1 MNIELPPQ
9 AVRPQAR
16 AGQPRPARIVLAVLV
31 ALLTG
36 WHALLLPGGLIQR
49 NTAPPDMTGKI
60 YGLRDL
66 WVEADGTWTI
76 LREGYLDRMRTYRI
90 PPSGVLWRDQEKIEY
105 FSGVDVSGIAH
116 GSNKLMANGSLLD
129 VKASKRYWE
138 LLRRLRPGGSPLPDR
153 TAADA
158 NDADDAP
165 VEPVSEN
172 HTLPSYTDPVSTD
185 AKVAEDA
192 QAQMGAIDEEAAV
205 VVKTRS
211 GLFEQS
217 TQVLEGHNYYPS
229 MDSYAFVDPG
239 LWLTTDGQRYL
250 HRVYASDASGQ
261 VEITALHSVELNPDK
276 RIAKDC
282 VIGLDPSQGALF
294 ILRANGERSWFDAE
308 TLAPLRDDKL
318 PGVWE
323 QEYATFGPGTF
334 EYTHDQGTPLSRSDF
349 MLMMRVLMIVFLASL
364 LVLAYEGR
372 RAWKYT
378 SAATTAAT
386 SSSSKSS
393 ST

>member
-1 MNIELPPQ
+1 
-9 AVRPQAR
+9 
-16 AGQPRPARIVLAVLV
+16 VLAVLV

-60 YGLRDL
+60 YGLRDV

-105 FSGVDVSGIAH
+105 FSAVDVSGIAH
-116 GSNKLMANGSLLD
+116 GSNKLMARGSLLD

-138 LLRRLRPGGSPLPDR
+138 LLRRLRPGGSPPPDR
-153 TAADA
+153 TEVDTSEASDA
-158 NDADDAP
+158 SAELA
-165 VEPVSEN
+165 SEAY
-172 HTLPSYTDPVSTD
+172 TLPSYADNASTD

-192 QAQMGAIDEEAAV
+192 QAQMGAIDEKAAV
-205 VVKTRS
+205 VVKTRG
-211 GLFEQS
+211 GLLEQS
-217 TQVLEGHNYYPS
+217 TRVLEGHNYYPS
-229 MDSYAFVDPG
+229 MDSYAFIDPD

-250 HRVYASDASGQ
+250 HRVHASDTSGQ
-261 VEITALHSVELNPDK
+261 VEISALLSVELEPDK

-294 ILRANGERSWFDAE
+294 LLRANGERSWFEAE
-308 TLAPLRDDKL
+308 TLAPLRDNRL

-334 EYTHDQGTPLSRSDF
+334 EYTHDQGVPLSRSDF
-349 MLMMRVLMIVFLASL
+349 MLMMRVLMVVFLASL

-378 SAATTAAT
+378 SAVTTGATG
-386 SSSSKSS
+386 SSSKSS